1 MTPGKDYSMEE
12 KDICTLAAEKIA
24 AEMNEAK
31 EKLKSEKGGGIAA
44 ARRAMKTVLIE
55 EIGKM
60 ISKFCYQNE
69 EFAEAVD
76 KCDKKLIDIVEE
88 ITKDVDQNNPSLSD
102 VVAYMRAV
110 KCYLSEAEVICSFR
124 INIHKEVDDDLLD
137 LESFAVPEEQTGAI
151 ILDLFGTGEV

>member
-1 MTPGKDYSMEE
+1 MEE
-12 KDICTLAAEKIA
+12 KDICTRAAEKIA

-31 EKLKSEKGGGIAA
+31 DKLKGEKGEKGGGMAA
-44 ARRAMKTVLIE
+44 ARRAMKLVLAD

-76 KCDKKLIDIVEE
+76 KCDKALLSVVEE

-124 INIHKEVDDDLLD
+124 INIHKEIDDDLLD
-137 LESFAVPEEQTGAI
+137 LESFAVPEENTGAI
-151 ILDLFGTGEV
+151 ILDLFGTGDV

>member
-1 MTPGKDYSMEE
+1 MEE
-12 KDICTLAAEKIA
+12 KTICEKAAERIA
-24 AEMNEAK
+24 GEIKEAK
-31 EKLKSEKGGGIAA
+31 DKLKGEKGGGIAA
-44 ARRAMKTVLIE
+44 ARRAMKLMLVD

-69 EFAEAVD
+69 EFATAVD
-76 KCDKKLIDIVEE
+76 KCDKKLLDIVEE
-88 ITKDVDQNNPSLSD
+88 ITKDVDQSSPAISD

-137 LESFAVPEEQTGAI
+137 LESFAVPEEQSGAI

>member
-1 MTPGKDYSMEE
+1 MEE
-12 KDICTLAAEKIA
+12 KDISTLAAEKVA
-24 AEMNEAK
+24 AQVKEAK
-31 EKLKSEKGGGIAA
+31 EKLNGGKGGGVAA
-44 ARRAMKTVLIE
+44 ARRAMKLVLVE

-69 EFAEAVD
+69 EFAAAVER
-76 KCDKKLIDIVEE
+76 CDKAILDVVEE
-88 ITKDVDQNNPSLSD
+88 VTKDVDQNNPSLSD
-102 VVAYMRAV
+102 IVAYMRAV

-137 LESFAVPEEQTGAI
+137 LESFAVPDEQSGAI

>member
-1 MTPGKDYSMEE
+1 MEG
-12 KDICTLAAEKIA
+12 KDICTLAAEKVA
-24 AEMNEAK
+24 AQIKEAE
-31 EKLKSEKGGGIAA
+31 EKLKGEKGGGIAS
-44 ARRAMKTVLIE
+44 ARRAMKLVLVE
-55 EIGKM
+55 EIGNM

-69 EFAEAVD
+69 EFATAVER
-76 KCDKKLIDIVEE
+76 CDMTILDVVDQ

-137 LESFAVPEEQTGAI
+137 LESFAVPDESSGAI

>member
-1 MTPGKDYSMEE
+1 MEE
-12 KDICTLAAEKIA
+12 KDISTLAAEKIA
-24 AEMNEAK
+24 AQIKEAK
-31 EKLKSEKGGGIAA
+31 EKLKGEKGGGVAA
-44 ARRAMKTVLIE
+44 ARRAMKLVLIE

-60 ISKFCYQNE
+60 ISKFCYQND
-69 EFAEAVD
+69 EFAEAVERYD
-76 KCDKKLIDIVEE
+76 KTILDVVEE
-88 ITKDVDQNNPSLSD
+88 VTKDVDQNNPSLSD

-137 LESFAVPEEQTGAI
+137 LDSFAVPDEQSGAI

>member
-1 MTPGKDYSMEE
+1 MEE
-12 KDICTLAAEKIA
+12 KDIGTLAAEKIA
-24 AEMNEAK
+24 AQMKEAT
-31 EKLKSEKGGGIAA
+31 EKLKGEKGGGVAA
-44 ARRAMKTVLIE
+44 ARRAIKLVLIE

-60 ISKFCYQNE
+60 ISKFCYQND
-69 EFAEAVD
+69 EFAEAVERYD
-76 KCDKKLIDIVEE
+76 KTILDVVEE
-88 ITKDVDQNNPSLSD
+88 VTKDVDQNNPSLSD

-137 LESFAVPEEQTGAI
+137 LDSFAVPDEQSGAI

>member
-1 MTPGKDYSMEE
+1 MEE
-12 KDICTLAAEKIA
+12 KDICTRAAEKIA

-31 EKLKSEKGGGIAA
+31 DKLKSEKGGGIAA
-44 ARRAMKTVLIE
+44 ARRAMKLVLVD

-69 EFAEAVD
+69 EFADAVE
-76 KCDKKLIDIVEE
+76 KCDKTLLSVVEE

-137 LESFAVPEEQTGAI
+137 LESFAVPEENTGAI
-151 ILDLFGTGEV
+151 ILDLFGTGDV